1 MSAGSKR
8 LSLNFLTRRRIAVA
22 PGWLSLSVVLGLLLS
37 VPLALVLV
45 RMFIPGS
52 SAWHHIVEN
61 LLFRYT
67 ANSVILCFITGIL
80 ALIFGLSTAWFVS
93 RYEFPGKRWLEWA
106 LILPL
111 ALPSYIVAYSYAG
124 LLSFTGPIYT
134 ILREIGGVGFAQSMY
149 FDTMNIGTLGV
160 TLALVLFPYIY
171 LPAKAAFQLQSS
183 SIFEAAASLSNSPAR
198 IFFRIAIPLARPA
211 IAGGLFLVL
220 MEVLNDY
227 GAVKYFGITTF
238 TTGIFKAWF
247 SMGDLE
253 AAIKLSAVLMVVVG
267 ILFIIEKRFQKSRF
281 ASSTGL
287 KRSAAQK
294 ITGPRKWWFTLACLV
309 PFILGFALPFSKIAA
324 DAIATWTKIFDDRF
338 YTTIYNSIGLAAVAG
353 FLIVILSIL
362 FIYSSRIN
370 NTIAGKIVKRVVT
383 LGYALPGAVI
393 AVGVMVVAASAE
405 RLVENTAGFFG
416 GELTQ
421 LLITGSIF
429 GLMYAYLIRF
439 MAVSVNPLE
448 GNFEQQCANV
458 DEASRSLGKSHFYT
472 LFRVNIPVMRPA
484 ILTALLLVFVD
495 VMKELPLTL
504 ILRPFNFNTLATT
517 AFEYANDEMLRESAP
532 ASVLIVLS
540 GIVPIL
546 LIHKLIKRI

>member
-1 MSAGSKR
+1 M
-8 LSLNFLTRRRIAVA
+8 
-22 PGWLSLSVVLGLLLS
+22 
-37 VPLALVLV
+37 
-45 RMFIPGS
+45 
-52 SAWHHIVEN
+52 
-61 LLFRYT
+61 
-67 ANSVILCFITGIL
+67 ITGAI
-80 ALIFGLSTAWFVS
+80 ALLFGLSTAWLVS

-124 LLSFTGPIYT
+124 ILSFTGPVYT
-134 ILREIGGVGFAQSMY
+134 LLRELGGAELAQSMY
-149 FDTMNIGTLGV
+149 FDTMNIGTLGI

-171 LPAKAAFQLQSS
+171 LPAKAAFQLQAA
-183 SIFEAAASLSNSPAR
+183 SIFEAAASLSNNPIR
-198 IFFRIAIPLARPA
+198 VFFRIALPLARPA

-227 GAVKYFGITTF
+227 GAVKYFGVNTF

-253 AAIKLSAVLMVVVG
+253 AAIKLAAVLMVVVG
-267 ILFIIEKRFQKSRF
+267 ILFIIEKRVQKSRF

-287 KRSAAQK
+287 KRSAAYNVK
-294 ITGPRKWWFTLACLV
+294 GSGKWLFTLVCLI
-309 PFILGFALPFSKIAA
+309 PFVLGFALPFLKIAA
-324 DAIATWTKIFDDRF
+324 DAMHTWRKIFDERF
-338 YTTIYNSIGLAAVAG
+338 YTTIYNSIGLAAVTG
-353 FLIVILSIL
+353 SLIVILSLL

-370 NTIAGKIVKRVVT
+370 NTVTGKIVKRVVT

-393 AVGVMVVAASAE
+393 AVGVMVVAANAE
-405 RLVENTAGFFG
+405 NVVENTAGFFG
-416 GELTQ
+416 AEFNQ
-421 LLITGSIF
+421 LLITGSIL

-448 GNFEQQCANV
+448 GNFEQQCVNV
-458 DEASRSLGKSHFYT
+458 DEASRSLGKSHLYT

-546 LIHKLIKRI
+546 FIHKLIKKI